1 MNLRYIFFLWLWISF
16 LGCGHFLQN
25 QSLPQQEATHPPPP
39 STLSAIE
46 NPPNED
52 LITTQ
57 TDQTEPLAINDS
69 GLEEKELESAEPTV
83 ATVFDTTENSDENH
97 TTYIKKNQSF
107 LDEALDLCQVSQDF
121 WQNGELEN
129 ALQALDQAY
138 SLILKADTSDHTKLV
153 QQKEDLRYMVSKRI
167 LEIYASRNIVV
178 NGSHNAIPRVMNKH
192 IQAEIDRFTK
202 GNEKQFF
209 IESYKRSGRFRPH
222 IVAALKEAG
231 LPEEL
236 SWLPLIESGFK
247 VKALSRSRALGLW
260 QFIPSTGYK
269 FGLKRDKLI
278 DERMDPM
285 KSTQAAIDYLKEL
298 HAIFGDWTTVLAAY
312 NCGERRVLNV
322 IRRQNVNYL
331 DNFWDLYERL
341 PRETARY
348 VPRFLATLHILDQPE
363 MYGMNLADV
372 DLPLEFETVT
382 ISKQVSLKD
391 LARSIGLEETLLSE
405 LNPELRYKICP
416 EDRYPL
422 KVPRYKG
429 EVLLAQL
436 DQIPVSTPPSRTYVY
451 HRVRP
456 GESLSLIARRCHS
469 SVNGIMRANNLRRS
483 NYIVAGKLLKIPQ
496 RGYRHRQPK
505 ISTPKYGRS
514 VVHEVKQ
521 GDSLWTIAKKYGTT
535 TKKIQE
541 LNHLTN
547 THLHKGQIL
556 TIFESQ
562 KSPPKVEGLSIY
574 KVKSGDSP
582 FLIAKRHNMDLRRFL
597 YLNQLWP
604 DDTIYPGQTVYI
616 E

>member
-1 MNLRYIFFLWLWISF
+1 MKLRYIFLLLLWISF
-16 LGCGHFLQN
+16 LGCGHIFQN
-25 QSLPQQEATHPPPP
+25 KATPQAHGAQATASPTTAYKKDTPNANLDNSP
-39 STLSAIE
+39 SALSGPIGFKDS
-46 NPPNED
+46 NLED
-52 LITTQ
+52 
-57 TDQTEPLAINDS
+57 
-69 GLEEKELESAEPTV
+69 KELESIEPN
-83 ATVFDTTENSDENH
+83 AAAFDTNENPAQKN
-97 TTYIKKNQSF
+97 TPFTKKNQTY

-138 SLILKADTSDHTKLV
+138 ALILKADTADHTKLI
-153 QQKEDLRYMVSKRI
+153 QQKEDLRFMVSKRI

-178 NGSHNAIPRVMNKH
+178 NGSHNEIPRVMNKH
-192 IQAEIDRFTK
+192 IQAEIDHFTK
-202 GNEKQFF
+202 GNEKAFF
-209 IESYKRSGRFRPH
+209 IESYRRSGRYRQH

-285 KSTQAAIDYLKEL
+285 KSTRAAIDYLKEL

-312 NCGERRVLNV
+312 NCGEGRVLNV

-363 MYGMNLADV
+363 KYGLNLTDV
-372 DLPLEFETVT
+372 DMPLQFETVT

-391 LARSIGLEETLLSE
+391 VARTIGVEEKALSE
-405 LNPELRYKICP
+405 LNPELRYKISP

-422 KVPRYKG
+422 KVPQYKS

-436 DQIPVSTPPSRTYVY
+436 DQIPVSRPPRRAYVY

-456 GESLSLIARRCHS
+456 GETLSLIAKRYRT
-469 SVNGIMRANNLRRS
+469 SVNRIMRANNLRRS
-483 NYIVAGKLLKIPQ
+483 NYIVAGRLLKIPQ
-496 RGYRHRQPK
+496 SGYRYRRPK
-505 ISTPKYGRS
+505 ISMPKYGS
-514 VVHEVKQ
+514 NAVHVVKK

-541 LNHLTN
+541 LNHLSKTA
-547 THLHKGQIL
+547 LHKGQIL
-556 TIFESQ
+556 TIFEGRET
-562 KSPPKVEGLSIY
+562 PPKVEGLSTY

-582 FLIAKRHNMDLRRFL
+582 FLIAKRHNMDLKRFL

-604 DDTIYPGQTVYI
+604 NDTIYPGQTVYI

>member
-1 MNLRYIFFLWLWISF
+1 I
-16 LGCGHFLQN
+16 
-25 QSLPQQEATHPPPP
+25 
-39 STLSAIE
+39 
-46 NPPNED
+46 
-52 LITTQ
+52 
-57 TDQTEPLAINDS
+57 
-69 GLEEKELESAEPTV
+69 
-83 ATVFDTTENSDENH
+83 
-97 TTYIKKNQSF
+97 
-107 LDEALDLCQVSQDF
+107 
-121 WQNGELEN
+121 
-129 ALQALDQAY
+129 
-138 SLILKADTSDHTKLV
+138 

-167 LEIYASRNIVV
+167 LEIYASRHIVV

-202 GNEKQFF
+202 GNEREFF
-209 IESYKRSGRFRPH
+209 IESYRRSGRYRQH

-285 KSTQAAIDYLKEL
+285 KSTRAAIDYLKEL

-312 NCGERRVLNV
+312 NCGEGRVLNV

-363 MYGMNLADV
+363 MYGLQLTDV
-372 DLPLEFETVT
+372 DMPLQFETVT

-391 LARSIGLEETLLSE
+391 VARSIGAEETALYE

-422 KVPRYKG
+422 KVPPYKS
-429 EVLLAQL
+429 EVLLTQL
-436 DQIPVSTPPSRTYVY
+436 DQIPVSTPPSRAYAY

-456 GESLSLIARRCHS
+456 GETLSLIAKRYRT
-469 SVNGIMRANNLRRS
+469 SVSRIMRANNLRRS
-483 NYIVAGKLLKIPQ
+483 NYIVAGRLLKIPQ
-496 RGYRHRQPK
+496 KGYRYRPPK
-505 ISTPKYGRS
+505 ISMPKYGRS
-514 VVHEVKQ
+514 AVHVVKK
-521 GDSLWTIAKKYGTT
+521 GDSLWTIAKQYGTT

-541 LNHLTN
+541 LNHLSKTD
-547 THLHKGQIL
+547 LHKGQIL
-556 TIFESQ
+556 TIFEGQ
-562 KSPPKVEGLSIY
+562 KTLPKVEGL
-574 KVKSGDSP
+574 
-582 FLIAKRHNMDLRRFL
+582 N
-597 YLNQLWP
+597 
-604 DDTIYPGQTVYI
+604 T
-616 E
+616 

>member
-1 MNLRYIFFLWLWISF
+1 MNFRYIFFLCLWIF
-16 LGCGHFLQN
+16 FIGCAHLIQN
-25 QSLPQQEATHPPPP
+25 QSLPQEDRAQTTAS
-39 STLSAIE
+39 STPAFIKLTQNANSNNPHSA
-46 NPPNED
+46 
-52 LITTQ
+52 Q
-57 TDQTEPLAINDS
+57 TDAFGIKDS
-69 GLEEKELESAEPTV
+69 NLEEKELESAEPN
-83 ATVFDTTENSDENH
+83 AAIEFGNNENPAEKNTTF
-97 TTYIKKNQSF
+97 TKKNQTF

-138 SLILKADTSDHTKLV
+138 ALILRADTSDHTKLI

-167 LEIYASRNIVV
+167 LEIYASRHIVV

-202 GNEKQFF
+202 GNEREFF
-209 IESYKRSGRFRPH
+209 IESYRRSGRYRQH

-285 KSTQAAIDYLKEL
+285 KSTRAAIDYLKEL

-312 NCGERRVLNV
+312 NCGEGRVLNV

-363 MYGMNLADV
+363 MYGLQLTDV
-372 DLPLEFETVT
+372 DMPLQFETVT

-391 LARSIGLEETLLSE
+391 VARSIGAEETALYE

-422 KVPRYKG
+422 KVPPYKS
-429 EVLLAQL
+429 EVLLTQL
-436 DQIPVSTPPSRTYVY
+436 DQIPVSTPPSRAYAY

-456 GESLSLIARRCHS
+456 GETLSLIAKRYRT
-469 SVNGIMRANNLRRS
+469 SVSKIMRANNLRRS
-483 NYIVAGKLLKIPQ
+483 NYIVAGRLLKIPQ
-496 RGYRHRQPK
+496 RGYRYHPPK
-505 ISTPKYGRS
+505 ISMPKYGRS
-514 VVHEVKQ
+514 AVHVVKK
-521 GDSLWTIAKKYGTT
+521 GDSLWTIAKQYGTT

-541 LNHLTN
+541 LNHLSKTG
-547 THLHKGQIL
+547 LHKGQIL
-556 TIFESQ
+556 TIFEGQ
-562 KSPPKVEGLSIY
+562 KMPPKVEGLNTY

-582 FLIAKRHNMDLRRFL
+582 FLIARRHNMVLKRFL

-604 DDTIYPGQTVYI
+604 NDTIYPGQNVYI